1 MKGKIYRLSN
11 GDKHYYGSTTK
22 DLKTR
27 LKNHISNIE
36 DEIHGTSSSIL
47 FDSVVYNVSIDL
59 MEEIEYENKDDLLWL
74 ERWWIENNECVNKVI
89 PIRTN
94 EEKYEIERQRHKR
107 KYDENPALHI
117 KKACAFKK
125 QFRID
130 NPEYMKNKDKE
141 QYEKHKAKKIQLA
154 KEYYD
159 KNKDEIKKQKSEKV
173 KCECG
178 CKTTKGSLNGHR
190 KTKKHIKLME
200 NKTENIKITITAEQ
214 QRRERVD

>member
-59 MEEIEYENKDDLLWL
+59 MEEIEYENKDELLWL
-74 ERWWIENNECVNKVI
+74 ERWWIENNECVNQLM

-94 EEKYEIERQRHKR
+94 EERKEYIKYNNHNSHIRRKNDNERWKKCLEQKKEYAIRNNVILKEKKR
-107 KYDENPALHI
+107 KYYEQNKEVI
-117 KKACAFKK
+117 RK
-125 QFRID
+125 Q
-130 NPEYMKNKDKE
+130 
-141 QYEKHKAKKIQLA
+141 Q
-154 KEYYD
+154 
-159 KNKDEIKKQKSEKV
+159 SEKV

-178 CKTTKGSLNGHR
+178 FIGYKNHLARHR

-214 QRRERVD
+214 PRHGQAD